1 MLLSRNYPAAPALAP
16 YLRRLYVFEADL
28 PHDMTVVDRLLAE
41 TAFIRILLRGE
52 WLGEVAPGEWR
63 GAGPVVLFGS
73 NFRPFAVKVTGPFRV
88 IGVSI
93 HPSAWRT
100 LFGCSASNFADR
112 MCPLQEVWGDD
123 AEAMLDGVRRASD
136 DTGVVAAIEAVVS
149 RRIDR
154 AEYPTDPQMLRFEY
168 IARND
173 STIRVVDAAERLGL
187 SVRQMERQ
195 CRAAFGHSPKAVLR
209 RSRALDMA
217 MAMRGFSKFSADEL
231 AALNYFDQ
239 SHLNRE
245 FRHFFGM
252 TPGTFA
258 TAPTPLFTAGL
269 KLRAEGLY

>member
-16 YLRRLYVFEADL
+16 YLRRIYVFEADL
-28 PHDMTVVDRLLAE
+28 PPDHTVIDRLLAE
-41 TAFIRILLRGE
+41 TAFIRILLKGE
-52 WLGEVAPGEWR
+52 WLGEVAPGDWR

-73 NFRPFAVKVTGPFRV
+73 NFRPFTVKVTGPFRV

-100 LFGCSASNFADR
+100 LFGRPASDYADS
-112 MCPLQEVWGDD
+112 MCPLHDLWGDD
-123 AEAMLDGVRRASD
+123 ADRLLHGVRDAAD
-136 DTGVVAAIEAVVS
+136 DTGVVAAIEAVVAD
-149 RRIDR
+149 RIAR
-154 AEYPTDPQMLRFEY
+154 ADHPTDPQMLRFEY

-217 MAMRGFSKFSADEL
+217 MAMRGFSRFSADEL

-252 TPGTFA
+252 TPGAFA
-258 TAPTPLFTAGL
+258 AAPTPLFTAGL